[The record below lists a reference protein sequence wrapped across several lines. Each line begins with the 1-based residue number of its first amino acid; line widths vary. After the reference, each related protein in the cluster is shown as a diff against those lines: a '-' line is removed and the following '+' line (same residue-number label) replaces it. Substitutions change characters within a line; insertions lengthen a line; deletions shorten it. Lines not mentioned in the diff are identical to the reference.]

1 MPARGRMPVR
11 RSRSLTDVRSVMG
24 YARLLIALAAMVAG
38 IAPALASGAPA
49 KKSGGHGEKA
59 EAVPEIPFL
68 KMPRLVAP
76 LMVKGEMVRYVH
88 FEVTFLLPDDSNKK
102 MLMDKVP
109 YIQDAFVR
117 DVHGATILK
126 NEETQ
131 EIDAAG
137 LRGRLLAIVTRLA
150 GPGIVKDIEFRDVSK
165 DFH

>member
-1 MPARGRMPVR
+1 MR

-24 YARLLIALAAMVAG
+24 YARLLIALAAMGAG
-38 IAPALASGAPA
+38 IAPA

>member
-1 MPARGRMPVR
+1 VR
-11 RSRSLTDVRSVMG
+11 RRRSLTDVRSVMG

-137 LRGRLLAIVTRLA
+137 LRGRLLAIVTRVA

>member
-1 MPARGRMPVR
+1 MR

-117 DVHGATILK
+117 DVHGTTILK
-126 NEETQ
+126 SEETQ

>member
-1 MPARGRMPVR
+1 
-11 RSRSLTDVRSVMG
+11 MG

>member
-1 MPARGRMPVR
+1 MR

>member
-1 MPARGRMPVR
+1 MR

-126 NEETQ
+126 SEETQ

>member
-1 MPARGRMPVR
+1 
-11 RSRSLTDVRSVMG
+11 MG

-137 LRGRLLAIVTRLA
+137 LRGRLLAIVTRVA